1 MKNERSEKGSG
12 VMKTIVP
19 VAILVILMVV
29 WILVDTQGDKL
40 FADSDDPNLS
50 FYVEET
56 IDLDL
61 YKSYGL
67 PIIIEFGADYCAP
80 CQGMKPIIEE
90 LYTELQGKAIILYAD
105 LGKYPH
111 IGDGFPI
118 SANPTQVFYDADG
131 NPYDPA
137 DPNHPWVT
145 IFDWS
150 GEHTFTTHKGT
161 ITKEELLGML
171 YEMGMA
177 A

>member
-80 CQGMKPIIEE
+80 CQVMKPIIEE

-111 IGDGFPI
+111 IGDGFP
-118 SANPTQVFYDADG
+118 SAPFPPSVLRRRRQSLRSGRPKSSVGHDFRLVGRAHVYNSQG
-131 NPYDPA
+131 N
-137 DPNHPWVT
+137 N
-145 IFDWS
+145 
-150 GEHTFTTHKGT
+150 HKGRT
-161 ITKEELLGML
+161 SRHAL
-171 YEMGMA
+171 
-177 A
+177 